1 MPISE
6 QYLQAE
12 MAYIHGSGLFL
23 SDWYA
28 ERHAEP
34 AQAKIEPLAYFCQAG
49 WRAGHQPNPYF
60 DPVYYLR
67 TNPDVVQAGLNPLLH
82 YITHGDREGRDPCG
96 YFHVAWYRERYGL
109 GLKDNAL
116 AHFLERRFS
125 GQVAPVPLFD
135 PAFYLETNPDVANA
149 GSDPFEH
156 FLAFGLAEL
165 RDPSPAFDMRF
176 YTNRYGAAL
185 GGLNPLLHYLANR
198 ESGVYAPTRPAHETL
213 IPGAVRRAVR
223 ASEHFEEFRPVPAG
237 TQARAKLL
245 AFYLPQFHQFAENDA
260 WWGKGFTDWTNLAR
274 GLPRF
279 AGHLQPRVPRDL
291 GFYSLASKETL
302 RRQIELA
309 AGAGVF
315 GFVHYFY
322 WFNRTRLLD
331 APLNMLLEDESLT
344 FPFCV
349 MWANENWTR
358 RWDGLEREVLIAQG
372 YRAADDEAL
381 IDCFAAL
388 FADARYIRID
398 GRPLLMIYRA
408 SLIPDAARRIAAWR
422 AMFAQRHNETPI
434 IVMAQSLE
442 DFDPT
447 PYGLDG
453 AVEFPPHKI
462 SDELPAVNETLD
474 LLDPEFTAKVY
485 DYADVAAASLAVKVP
500 DYPLIKTLVPGW
512 DNDPRREG
520 KGLVLRGSTPAL
532 YQAWLERLADYAEKN
547 RFFGEAVVCVNA
559 WNEWAEGAFLE
570 PDVHFGAAYLNATAR
585 ALCAAL
591 PARKFGLL
599 LVGHDAQ
606 PHGAQMLLLH
616 LARHYTRVCG
626 MDVHVLL
633 LGPGALVTQFQQVA
647 TVTLSSDKAEIARQI
662 AQYQAMGIRHAL
674 VNSAASA
681 RLVPALREHGIAATL
696 LVHEMPNLL
705 AEYNLQMQAKLG
717 ANAAAHLVFGGEV
730 PAARFCEAL
739 GLDLPDKVILHQ
751 GNYQE
756 IAFSGA
762 DRARIRAALRLRAD
776 DYLILGIGFAD
787 LRKGFDIFLN
797 VAAKILAARD
807 DAHLV
812 WVGDI
817 QPVLKAHLAG
827 EIAALQRTGR
837 MHLTGFTQEVAGYFS
852 AADIFALTSR
862 EDPLPT
868 VVIEAM
874 ACGVPVVAFEGSGA
888 VPDILRTYDAG
899 SVAIFASVDD
909 FSAKIVALMDHAV
922 LEADRA
928 RLIAM
933 AAAEF
938 RFADYAAKLLQ
949 MVRPDLK
956 MVSVC
961 VMNYNYEHYLQPRF
975 ESLFA
980 QTYPVAEILFFDD
993 GSDDASQS
1001 KAQALA
1007 LGAGRRL
1014 TVFANA
1020 RNAGSVFVQWRQAVE
1035 NSVGDYVWLAEA
1047 DDLCAPEFLARLV
1060 EAMARVPDAVMGFTD
1075 SRIIDAAGEVISADY
1090 KSHYREAGVD
1100 ILRADGVWR
1109 GREFAR
1115 ACLAVQNL
1123 IYNVSAV
1130 LWRRDALLAALERC
1144 GDAIRDWRLAGDWRL
1159 YLELLTDGEGS
1170 VVYVAEPLNAHRRH
1184 GASISQTLDHQRHEG
1199 EIAAMHELAA
1209 ARLGLDEA
1217 SLQRQRA
1224 YLSEVQNAFLV
1235 SKNNKNSK
1243 VKASRATRSVVASGV
1258 KV

>member
-23 SDWYA
+23 RDWYA

-109 GLKDNAL
+109 GAKDNAL

-156 FLAFGLAEL
+156 FLAFGLAEM
-165 RDPSPAFDMRF
+165 RDPSAAFEMRF
-176 YTNRYGAAL
+176 YANRYGAAL

-198 ESGVYAPTRPAHETL
+198 ESGVYSPRRPEHESL

-223 ASEHFEEFRPVPAG
+223 ASAYFEEVRPVPAG
-237 TQARAKLL
+237 TAVRAKLL
-245 AFYLPQFHQFAENDA
+245 AFYLPQFHSFAENDA

-291 GFYSLASKETL
+291 GFYALDNKETL

-309 AGAGVF
+309 AGAGLS
-315 GFVHYFY
+315 GFVYYFY

-331 APLNMLLEDESLT
+331 APLNLLLGDESLT

-358 RWDGLEREVLIAQG
+358 RWDGLEREVLIAQE
-372 YRAADDEAL
+372 YRESDDEAL
-381 IDCFAAL
+381 IDCFAKL
-388 FADARYIRID
+388 FADARYIRIG

-408 SLIPDAARRIAAWR
+408 SLIPDAARRIAKWR
-422 AMFAQRHNETPI
+422 ALFAARHQETPI

-462 SDELPAVNETLD
+462 SDELIPVNDGLD
-474 LLDPEFTAKVY
+474 LLDPEFSAKVY
-485 DYADVAAASLAVKVP
+485 EYGDVADASLAVAVP

-532 YQAWLERLADYAEKN
+532 YQAWLEGLAAQAV
-547 RFFGEAVVCVNA
+547 RRPFFGEALVCVNA

-585 ALCAAL
+585 ALCDAL
-591 PARKFGLL
+591 PAQKFALL

-616 LARHYTRVCG
+616 LARHYRRACG

-633 LGPGALVTQFQQVA
+633 LGPGVLVTQFQQVA
-647 TVTLSSDKAEIARQI
+647 AVTLSSDKAEVARQI
-662 AQYQAMGIRHAL
+662 AQYRAMGIRTAL

-681 RLVPALREHGIAATL
+681 RLVPALKEHGISATL

-717 ANAAAHLVFGGEV
+717 ALAAARVVFAGEV
-730 PAARFCEAL
+730 PAARFCAAL
-739 GLDLPDKVILHQ
+739 NVELPDRIILQQ
-751 GNYQE
+751 GNYQK
-756 IAFSGA
+756 IMFSA
-762 DRARIRAALRLRAD
+762 AARAEIRAALAVPAHG
-776 DYLILGIGFAD
+776 YLVLGVGFGD

-797 VAAKILAARD
+797 VASKILAARE
-807 DAHLV
+807 DAHFI

-827 EIAALQRTGR
+827 EIAALQRTKR
-837 MHLTGFTQEVAGYFS
+837 FHLTGFSQNVAGYFS

-868 VVIEAM
+868 VAIEAM
-874 ACGVPVVAFEGSGA
+874 ACGVPAVAFEDAGA
-888 VPDILRTYDAG
+888 VPEILRRHDAG
-899 SVAIFASVDD
+899 LVGAFASADD
-909 FSAKIVALMDHAV
+909 FSARLSALMDHQA
-922 LEADRA
+922 LDAGRP
-928 RLIAM
+928 RLMEIA
-933 AAAEF
+933 AGKF
-938 RFADYAAKLLQ
+938 RFADYAATLLR
-949 MVRPDLK
+949 MARPDLQ

-961 VMNYNYEHYLQPRF
+961 VMNYNYARYLRPRL
-975 ESLFA
+975 ESVFA
-980 QTYPVAEILFFDD
+980 QTHPVAEILFFDD
-993 GSDDASQS
+993 GSADGSQGE
-1001 KAQALA
+1001 AQSLA
-1007 LGAGRRL
+1007 AAAGREMML
-1014 TVFANA
+1014 IANP
-1020 RNAGSVFVQWRQAVE
+1020 RNAGSVFAQWRQAVDAAAGE
-1035 NSVGDYVWLAEA
+1035 FVWLAEA
-1047 DDLCAPEFLARLV
+1047 DDTCAPEFLARV
-1060 EAMARVPDAVMGFTD
+1060 TEAMARVPDAVMGFCD
-1075 SRIIDAAGEVISADY
+1075 SRMIDEAGEQTSPDY
-1090 KSHYREAGVD
+1090 KSHYREAGGGM
-1100 ILRADGVWR
+1100 LRADGAWR
-1109 GREFAR
+1109 GIEFAR

-1130 LWRRDALLAALERC
+1130 VWRRRALLAALERC
-1144 GDAIRDWRLAGDWRL
+1144 GAAMSDFRLAGDWRL
-1159 YLELLTDGEGS
+1159 YVELLSAEEGS
-1170 VVYVAEPLNAHRRH
+1170 VVYVAEALNAHRRH
-1184 GASISQTLDHQRHEG
+1184 AASVSQNLEPARHAA
-1199 EIAAMHELAA
+1199 EIAAMHDLTA
-1209 ARLGLDEA
+1209 ARL
-1217 SLQRQRA
+1217 SLGAPARQLQA
-1224 YLSEVQNAFLV
+1224 DYLEEIKKTFRV
-1235 SKNNKNSK
+1235 SKSDKNLKTKSP
-1243 VKASRATRSVVASGV
+1243 RGTRSVVASAI